1 MSEPCTCLKCAIGKL
16 LDERFPNGFGA
27 DETSAALT
35 AIAAVSGWLL
45 APGGEQTIQS
55 FINLIRSERD
65 AQRAAEERSGG
76 LH

>member
-1 MSEPCTCLKCAIGKL
+1 MSEPCTCLKCALGKFL
-16 LDERFPNGFGA
+16 EERFPDGFGA

-45 APGGEQTIQS
+45 APGGEQTFQS
-55 FINLIRSERD
+55 FVNLTRSERE
-65 AQRAAEERSGG
+65 AQRTAEARSGG

>member
-1 MSEPCTCLKCAIGKL
+1 MTEPCDCLKCALGKL

-45 APGGEQTIQS
+45 APGGDQTLQS
-55 FINLIRSERD
+55 FINLIRSERE
-65 AQRAAEERSGG
+65 AQRTAEARSRG